1 MVVCQTW
8 QPHPIVSQQ
17 LPCVVITCSHHRTS
31 SCFSVCSSCQG
42 DLGSEE
48 ELMHSHVPPLFRTK
62 KRVLKLSET
71 QSLQLL
77 VIVGSYSEDCWR
89 FSGFSPLSWWV
100 TGRTEEVA
108 VIGTCWTL
116 FGFGAI
122 AHRLRRYF
130 SPRLHDPWHGF
141 SLQICV
147 RVNNDWILPTWPC
160 SGRYSMAEEA
170 QAPAAH
176 FQTGPDWRLRVQ
188 WSDRYVGHWVK
199 QGKAPK

>member
-17 LPCVVITCSHHRTS
+17 LPCVVITCSHRQTS

-48 ELMHSHVPPLFRTK
+48 ELMHSHVPPLFKAK

-71 QSLQLL
+71 QSLELL
-77 VIVGSYSEDCWR
+77 VMVGSYSEDCWR
-89 FSGFSPLSWWV
+89 FSGFSPWADEWPGGQRRLLSSV
-100 TGRTEEVA
+100 PAGHCLVLAPSRTVPP
-108 VIGTCWTL
+108 L
-116 FGFGAI
+116 
-122 AHRLRRYF
+122 LQ
-130 SPRLHDPWHGF
+130 PRLHDPWHVF

-147 RVNNDWILPTWPC
+147 RVSNDWILSAWPC
-160 SGRYSMAEEA
+160 SGRYSMSEEA